1 MDHPEVVTSLQNKF
15 ESNSALIHHMKHHHR
30 DDHVNKDALDK
41 NKHDSDALEVSDK
54 YDSSDIDSSIC
65 SICNKNCKTKT
76 QVCEHF
82 GKDHME
88 NINNKK
94 EQQVS
99 KILTPEAKK
108 SIIEN
113 CNEEITWTSDMWIN
127 YWIGLKHSSSK
138 LSAMTVTANSKI
150 CV

>member
-15 ESNSALIHHMKHHHR
+15 ESNSALIHHMKQHLK

-94 EQQVS
+94 R
-99 KILTPEAKK
+99 
-108 SIIEN
+108 
-113 CNEEITWTSDMWIN
+113 
-127 YWIGLKHSSSK
+127 
-138 LSAMTVTANSKI
+138 TASFKDSNT
-150 CV
+150 